1 MWHTR
6 MFHCKFKSKSSAIF
20 SVFVIKVSYTVL
32 LFLDILWAEGM
43 ES

>member
-1 MWHTR
+1 
-6 MFHCKFKSKSSAIF
+6 MFKLKCSAML

-32 LFLDILWAEGM
+32 LFLDILWDEGV